1 MKPES
6 SGGRAREAVR
16 KYALDISPLRES
28 PAYRALWLGQV
39 VSLVGTQ
46 MRILAVSF
54 QIFELTGSSVA
65 VGLLGL
71 VEVVPS
77 IGFSIVGGMVADRVD
92 RRKVMAAAQVGLM
105 ITSAAL
111 AVLSLG
117 GGITVLWIYV
127 ISALASAVQSFDRPA
142 RSSLMPHLVRPGL
155 IPAAL
160 ALRQV
165 VFQTTQIVGPLIGG
179 ALIAALAGEVGWV
192 YTLDAVSFTAA
203 LVALRWVP
211 SIKVEGVRESPIR
224 AMKEGLRYAART
236 PLILSILLIDLV
248 AMVFGMPRAV
258 FPELAEETYT
268 AGPGVLGLLYAA
280 PSLGALMAAV
290 TTGWVGRVR
299 RQGRAV
305 IAAVSLWGLAITA
318 AGLVVT
324 SLPLVLVLLALA
336 GAADVISAVFR
347 GTMLTLATPDQLRG
361 RVNSINLMV
370 VTGGPRLGDFE
381 SGLVAGAI
389 GAQGSV
395 IAGGI
400 ACLAGTVILA
410 RTVPDLDR
418 YEAAETA

>member
-1 MKPES
+1 MKPEG

-16 KYALDISPLRES
+16 RYALDISPLRES

-46 MRILAVSF
+46 MRIVAVSF

-71 VEVVPS
+71 IEVVPS
-77 IGFSIVGGMVADRVD
+77 IGFSIVGGTVADRVD
-92 RRKVMAAAQVGLM
+92 RRKVMAVAQVGLM
-105 ITSAAL
+105 LTSILL
-111 AVLSLG
+111 AVLSFA
-117 GGITVLWIYV
+117 GGITVLWIYA

-142 RSSLMPHLVRPGL
+142 RTSMTPHLVRPGL

-165 VFQTTQIVGPLIGG
+165 VFQVTQIVGPLIGG
-179 ALIAALAGEVGWV
+179 VLIATLSGDVGWV
-192 YTLDAVSFTAA
+192 YALDAVSFTAA
-203 LVALRWVP
+203 LIALRWVP
-211 SIKVEGVRESPIR
+211 SIEVVAVHESPIR

-236 PLILSILLIDLV
+236 PLILSILLIDLI

-258 FPELAEETYT
+258 FPELADETYA
-268 AGPGVLGLLYAA
+268 AGAGILGLLYAA
-280 PSLGALMAAV
+280 PSVGALIAAL
-290 TTGWVGRVR
+290 TTGWVGRIR

-305 IAAVSLWGLAITA
+305 VVAVSVWGLAITA
-318 AGLVVT
+318 AGVVVT
-324 SLPLVLVLLALA
+324 SLPLVLVLLAVA

-347 GTMLTLATPDQLRG
+347 GTMLTLSTPDELRG
-361 RVNSINLMV
+361 RVSSINLMV

-381 SGLVAGAI
+381 AGLLAGAI
-389 GAQGSV
+389 GPQGSV

-400 ACLAGTVILA
+400 ACLAGTAILA
-410 RTVPDLDR
+410 RTVPALDR
-418 YEAAETA
+418 YEAKETA